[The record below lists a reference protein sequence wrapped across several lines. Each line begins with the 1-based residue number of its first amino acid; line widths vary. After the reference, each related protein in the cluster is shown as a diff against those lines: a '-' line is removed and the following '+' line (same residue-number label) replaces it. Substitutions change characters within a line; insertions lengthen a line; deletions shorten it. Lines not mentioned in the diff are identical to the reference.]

1 MTVAWVV
8 CSCRAAAE
16 SEPDSTMRIKVR
28 ISSTRSIRS
37 FLFIIDLPIRQT
49 YNCFTTLPTTA
60 LPLRRGKYASYTVED
75 NNIMNNHTAPSQASS
90 LLIFILALGAGFS
103 VAAIYYAQP
112 LLPLMG
118 VTLNLSVEGMGLIPT
133 LTQAGYAL
141 GILFLLPLGDRYDR
155 RTLILLKSLSLA
167 VLLLVYSLTQQFH
180 SLLAVSLLI
189 GMAATMAQDIVPAA
203 AILAPQGKQGKM
215 VGTVMTGLLLG
226 ILLSRTVSGVVGEL
240 FGWRVMYQ
248 AAAIS
253 IALIGALLWRVLP
266 TFTAHSE
273 LHYPALMA
281 SMAHLWRRYPTLRRA
296 AMAQGF
302 LSIAFSAFWSTL
314 AVMLAEH
321 YHMGSAV
328 AGGFGIAGAAGAL
341 AAPLAGG
348 LADKVG
354 AEKVTQLGALLVS
367 VSFALMLLL
376 PVLPPMAQ
384 LALIAISAV
393 GFDLG
398 LQSSLVAHQNLVYS
412 LEPQA
417 RGRLNALLFTG
428 VFIGM
433 SVGSVLGTQ
442 VYAMAGWEGVVVL
455 ATVAGLV
462 ALAIRISET
471 WRLRNAALNAQ

>member
-1 MTVAWVV
+1 
-8 CSCRAAAE
+8 
-16 SEPDSTMRIKVR
+16 MRIKVR

-37 FLFIIDLPIRQT
+37 FLFIIDSPIRQT
-49 YNCFTTLPTTA
+49 YNCFTTLPATA
-60 LPLRRGKYASYTVED
+60 LPQRRGKCASYTVED
-75 NNIMNNHTAPSQASS
+75 NNIMNNHTASTQANG

-118 VTLNLSVEGMGLIPT
+118 STLNLSVEGMGLIPT

-203 AILAPQGKQGKM
+203 AILAPAGKQGKM

-248 AAAIS
+248 AAAVS

-266 TFTAHSE
+266 NFTAHSE

-367 VSFALMLLL
+367 ISFALMLLL

-384 LALIAISAV
+384 LALIAVSAV

-442 VYAMAGWEGVVVL
+442 VYAIAGWEGVVVL
-455 ATVAGLV
+455 ATIAGLV